1 VSEPAGTADRAGRA
15 RRLGDNVTTDDIIAG
30 KYKHQSIDAG
40 ELAEHVM
47 ENVDPGFRHRLHAG
61 DFIVAGA
68 NFGCGSSREQAPQIL
83 AHLGV
88 SAVVA
93 SSFARIFFRN
103 AINIGL
109 LVLTCDTSEIRE
121 DDALTYRAR
130 AGVIEV
136 PQRDLVLPVA
146 PLAPEVRAI
155 VDAGGLLR
163 YVRNSGGL

>member
-1 VSEPAGTADRAGRA
+1 VSETAAGRSGRA
-15 RRLGDNVTTDDIIAG
+15 RRLGDNVTTDDVIAG
-30 KYKHQSIDAG
+30 KYKHQSIEVA

-47 ENVDPGFRHRLHAG
+47 ENVDPGFRHRLRAG

-93 SSFARIFFRN
+93 RSFARIFFRN

-109 LVLTCDTSEIRE
+109 LVLTCDTNAIEE
-121 DDALTYRAR
+121 DDALTYRAGE
-130 AGVIEV
+130 GVLEV
-136 PQRDLVLPVA
+136 PDRGLVLPVA

-155 VDAGGLLR
+155 VDAGGLLA
-163 YVRNSGGL
+163 YVRNAGGL

>member
-1 VSEPAGTADRAGRA
+1 MSAGRAPAERTGEA

-30 KYKHQSIDAG
+30 KYKHQSIEVG

-47 ENVDPGFRHRLHAG
+47 ENVDPGFRARLRAG
-61 DFIVAGA
+61 DFIVAGT

-93 SSFARIFFRN
+93 RSFARIFFRN

-109 LVLTCDTSEIRE
+109 LVLTCDTSGIQEGDR
-121 DDALTYRAR
+121 LTYDE
-130 AGVIEV
+130 AGGLLAV
-136 PQRDLVLPVA
+136 PERGLGLPVA
-146 PLAPEVRAI
+146 PLAPEVREI
-155 VDAGGLLR
+155 VAAGGLLR
-163 YVRNSGGL
+163 YVRANGGL